1 QFLSLPKPTESIKLH
16 RLVFLD
22 GSAKNSVGDI
32 RVDQNDLLTNNT
44 DEDGGASEDGNAAQ
58 RSQTVV
64 WDDDEQCVPMSE
76 WQTTIHPS
84 CNSLHELD
92 LASLINDDALSLVSS
107 KGYWRNAW
115 KVDLK
120 TYKENDILGFSTPW
134 SRLDSSSTKDMKAVT
149 SHVVLKSLKYIHEP
163 NNEVFE
169 LNRVDAISLDVLTK
183 SHFTVNIYG
192 YCGHTSI
199 QEFAGGDL
207 KSLLPKLDP
216 IDKLRVA
223 TWLANGVADIH
234 SVDSVNTLV
243 KIGEVNDIAEE
254 DISKESTDGVDSS
267 NISTNVT
274 ATPVSLIHNDINMD
288 NILLGYRNGVEVP
301 LINDFNIAVFRKKD
315 ARTGLPCLFHGR
327 FANPQWMSPEQQS
340 RPEDELSTGKLNE
353 KIDIYALGNILY
365 KIAVG
370 NSPWKVS
377 EQCSSLCV

>member
-1 QFLSLPKPTESIKLH
+1 MFHFIMQSAVPHQL
-16 RLVFLD
+16 
-22 GSAKNSVGDI
+22 AKN
-32 RVDQNDLLTNNT
+32 R
-44 DEDGGASEDGNAAQ
+44 
-58 RSQTVV
+58 
-64 WDDDEQCVPMSE
+64 
-76 WQTTIHPS
+76 
-84 CNSLHELD
+84 
-92 LASLINDDALSLVSS
+92 
-107 KGYWRNAW
+107 
-115 KVDLK
+115 
-120 TYKENDILGFSTPW
+120 
-134 SRLDSSSTKDMKAVT
+134 
-149 SHVVLKSLKYIHEP
+149 YIHEP

-192 YCGHTSI
+192 YCGHSSI

-267 NISTNVT
+267 NIRTNVT

-327 FANPQWMSPEQQS
+327 FANPQVSLYMTFRESPMH
-340 RPEDELSTGKLNE
+340 LNC
-353 KIDIYALGNILY
+353 LP
-365 KIAVG
+365 
-370 NSPWKVS
+370 S
-377 EQCSSLCV
+377 